1 MFPPPAAQTS
11 HKVPSA
17 CQARSP
23 PQNSHLLRWGLH
35 FTRRRRQP
43 VHIFQGEIR
52 VRPPQTARPTRAD
65 AGRGHGVAEVICAAA
80 GMPPT
85 IFQRMRHRFYAAS
98 GIELDQL
105 VKQVT
110 RTTSSHHVRNMHTT
124 QYATRYLPL
133 QSRPHV
139 ILCQG
144 GYRVSVCLEQR
155 AIALARDALA
165 RGLELITASVA
176 GENPCRAC
184 TGCRLVQCSV
194 SV

>member
-1 MFPPPAAQTS
+1 MFPPPAAQIS

-43 VHIFQGEIR
+43 VHIFQGEIP

-65 AGRGHGVAEVICAAA
+65 AGRSHGVAEVICAAA
-80 GMPPT
+80 GIPPT
-85 IFQRMRHRFYAAS
+85 IFQRMCHRFYAAS

-110 RTTSSHHVRNMHTT
+110 RTTSSHHVRNMRTT
-124 QYATRYLPL
+124 QYATTYCRSNHAFALFFVRAAIACPCAWSSG
-133 QSRPHV
+133 QSRWREMLWP
-139 ILCQG
+139 G
-144 GYRVSVCLEQR
+144 GWS
-155 AIALARDALA
+155 
-165 RGLELITASVA
+165 
-176 GENPCRAC
+176 
-184 TGCRLVQCSV
+184 
-194 SV
+194 